1 MRSDEK
7 VLISI
12 YASTETEENRENKI
26 RYQLYHTL
34 IFYLA
39 KVEHFEFPGY
49 SFSPFL
55 WGKLGNA
62 LISRQL
68 SRDTGLLCASGYL
81 TLNSPMI
88 SITELGTQVTR
99 DKVKAFEDKGRKYA
113 NLKAA
118 VDKALR
124 SAHESEANFLR
135 LCYRAYLEDYASFGI
150 HGDKVRYA

>member
-7 VLISI
+7 VLLSV
-12 YASTETEENRENKI
+12 YASTETQQNRENKI
-26 RYQLYHTL
+26 GYQLYHTL

-55 WGKLGNA
+55 WGELGNA

-68 SRDTGLLCASGYL
+68 SRDTGLLCARGYL
-81 TLNSPMI
+81 TLNSPII
-88 SITELGTQVTR
+88 SITELGARVTR
-99 DKVKAFEDKGRKYA
+99 DKVEAFEDKERKYA
-113 NLKAA
+113 DLKAA
-118 VDKALR
+118 VGKALR
-124 SAHESEANFLR
+124 SAYESEAHFLR